1 MKNLNMSVFSFML
14 VTSTLMS
21 ISAIS
26 WFTAWL
32 GLEINL
38 ICLMPL
44 MKNTKN
50 KYSSEATIKYFIV
63 QAISSM
69 ILLFSIL
76 VFMNTPS
83 FSMNPAFWS
92 SILINLALLMKM
104 GAAPLHFWFP
114 EVISGLNWNLSLI
127 IMTWQKIAPMILMGF
142 SSQPPLLMNMFII
155 ASATVGSIM
164 GLNQTCLRK
173 ILAYSSINHISWML
187 AAMLNSLLIWLLYFM
202 IYVIINIS
210 IISMLKSYNIYFMNQ
225 ISSMFSF
232 NSNMKMIFCLNMLSL
247 GGLPPFLGFYPKW
260 ITINSLSLS
269 GFNYTATLMIL
280 FSLIALFLY
289 LRLVYP
295 FITLNSS
302 EHYKLFWPQ
311 TNFIVISSTLSI
323 LGMPCMMLLTNLL

>member
-1 MKNLNMSVFSFML
+1 MFSFML
-14 VTSTLMS
+14 MMSTLLS

-26 WFTAWL
+26 WLTAWI

-69 ILLFSIL
+69 ILLFGIL
-76 VFMNTPS
+76 IFMNMTTFSSNSTP
-83 FSMNPAFWS
+83 WS
-92 SILINLALLMKM
+92 YTLINLALLMKM

-114 EVISGLNWNLSLI
+114 EVISGLNWNMSLI
-127 IMTWQKIAPMILMGF
+127 IMTWQKIAPMVLMSF
-142 SSQPPLLMNMFII
+142 SSQPPMLMNMFII
-155 ASATVGSIM
+155 ASATIGSIM
-164 GLNQTCLRK
+164 SLNQTCLRK

-187 AAMLNSLLIWLLYFM
+187 AAMLNSLLVWLLYFTV
-202 IYVIINIS
+202 YVIINIS

-225 ISSMFSF
+225 LSTMFTF
-232 NSNMKMIFCLNMLSL
+232 NSNLKIIFSLNMLSL

-280 FSLIALFLY
+280 LSLITLFLY
-289 LRLVYP
+289 LRLMYP
-295 FITLNSS
+295 LITLNSS

-311 TNFIVISSTLSI
+311 TSLVMISSTFSI
-323 LGMPCMMLLTNLL
+323 LGMPWMMLLTNLL